1 MTINIFRKDFVQR
14 LKEREEIEAT
24 ERQKYRLQLDER
36 ADQEKQKVKHFYKD
50 VERFQVIK
58 ATVKWKIAIHL

>member
-1 MTINIFRKDFVQR
+1 MFFRKDFVQR
-14 LKEREEIEAT
+14 LKERDEIEAT

-36 ADQEKQKVKHFYKD
+36 ADQKKQKVKHFYKD

-58 ATVKWKIAIHL
+58 ATIK